1 MRKLRH
7 TAVLVAAIA
16 LVAVP
21 LLAQDGEAD
30 RILGLW
36 KTEPDE
42 DGEFARVEIS
52 KQGEVYA
59 GKIVWLSEPEFGD
72 DQGPEWA
79 GKTKVDRNNPDSELR
94 DRPIIG
100 LPLVQGFRYDG
111 EGRWT
116 GGTIYDPKK
125 GKTYSCRMTLAD
137 DGSLDLRGY
146 VLGMPF
152 LGRTTTWTRVE

>member
-7 TAVLVAAIA
+7 TTILVAAIA

-21 LLAQDGEAD
+21 LLAQDSEAD

-52 KQGEVYA
+52 KQGEAYT

-79 GKTKVDRNNPDSELR
+79 GKTKVDRNNPDPELR

-100 LPLVQGFRYDG
+100 LPLVQDFRYDG
-111 EGRWT
+111 NDRWT

-137 DGSLDLRGY
+137 DGSLNLRGY

>member
-7 TAVLVAAIA
+7 TAILVAAIA

-21 LLAQDGEAD
+21 LLAQDSEAD

-52 KQGEVYA
+52 KKGEVYA
-59 GKIVWLSEPEFGD
+59 GKIVWLSEPEFGA

-111 EGRWT
+111 NDRWT

-125 GKTYSCRMTLAD
+125 GKTYSCRMTLAG